1 MKRIILREFI
11 NGTGIISPDGW
22 VYKDNAIFYPAFF
35 IDYIRGDLS
44 DIIAKEA
51 LKNMNCN

>member
-11 NGTGIISPDGW
+11 NGGIISPDGW

-35 IDYIRGDLS
+35 IDYIRGNLS
-44 DIIAKEA
+44 KSIADAA
-51 LKNMNCN
+51 LNNMNCN